1 MMSLRRRANTTP
13 PPFPPRPLVLT
24 PSGLYDGDDGK
35 WSTFTIN
42 IAGDGDGK
50 GQNFRVLI
58 STSSPITL
66 VPGQTGWCD
75 TEECAER
82 RGVEGDQA
90 LGLDMTTSDTYSFIG
105 LYDLPILNSFW
116 YSRDLLLPSSN
127 SSNSAVNGQ
136 WGVTNVGLG
145 AASNQSQT
153 MADQYVA
160 VAYLEDFFLGSL
172 GLSMDSIS
180 PEGAT
185 KLSFFARLA
194 NAENS
199 PIASHS
205 YGFTAGAK
213 YRK

>member
-1 MMSLRRRANTTP
+1 MSLRRRANTTP
-13 PPFPPRPLVLT
+13 SPFPPKPLVLS

-66 VPGQTGWCD
+66 VPGQTGWCG
-75 TEECAER
+75 TEECAKR
-82 RGVEGDQA
+82 RGVESDQA
-90 LGLDMTTSDTYSFIG
+90 LGLDMNTSDTYSLIG
-105 LYDLPILNSFW
+105 LYDLPILNQFW

-127 SSNSAVNGQ
+127 ATNSTVN
-136 WGVTNVGLG
+136 
-145 AASNQSQT
+145 
-153 MADQYVA
+153 VA

-180 PEGAT
+180 AAGTT
-185 KLSFFARLA
+185 KRSFFAALA
-194 NAENS
+194 DAGDS

-205 YGFTAGAK
+205 YGFTAGAS

>member
-1 MMSLRRRANTTP
+1 MSLRRRANTTP
-13 PPFPPRPLVLT
+13 SPFPPKPLVLS

-66 VPGQTGWCD
+66 VPGQTGWCS
-75 TEECAER
+75 TEECAKR
-82 RGVEGDQA
+82 RGVESDQA
-90 LGLDMTTSDTYSFIG
+90 LGLDMNTSDTYSLIG
-105 LYDLPILNSFW
+105 LYDLPILNQFW

-127 SSNSAVNGQ
+127 ATNSTVNGQ
-136 WGVTNVGLG
+136 WGVTTVGLG

-180 PEGAT
+180 AAGTT
-185 KLSFFARLA
+185 KRSFFAALA
-194 NAENS
+194 DAGDS

-205 YGFTAGAK
+205 YGFTAGAS